1 MQFELTNT
9 LKELLKELNLNV
21 SFIQQKAKIPIQ
33 EDRFIQLT
41 ASQYISLMQVLDKY
55 LNDQQIIKLS
65 NVTNLQQFIPTFYAS
80 LASPD
85 GITALHRFSRY
96 KSLIGPVQVEL
107 TETNQ
112 LVKLSFI
119 HQATT
124 IPRLMLLNEQ
134 LSVVNLL
141 RTGSGIKIKPQSISG
156 PYTYGE
162 IIADYLTI
170 PGRKSE
176 TNQIV
181 FTKEDLDIPFITE
194 NNIMWQYLA
203 PSLDKE
209 LALKANNSQ
218 LQEQLQALLMKTLP
232 GNQATLKEI
241 AKMVNISERTLQ
253 RRLKEEGTSFKAIL
267 TQVQIQLAKTY
278 LKQDLPTDE
287 IAYLVGYTETS
298 SFLRAFKKWTGQ
310 TVNQFKDGK

>member
-1 MQFELTNT
+1 
-9 LKELLKELNLNV
+9 
-21 SFIQQKAKIPIQ
+21 
-33 EDRFIQLT
+33 
-41 ASQYISLMQVLDKY
+41 
-55 LNDQQIIKLS
+55 
-65 NVTNLQQFIPTFYAS
+65 
-80 LASPD
+80 
-85 GITALHRFSRY
+85 
-96 KSLIGPVQVEL
+96 
-107 TETNQ
+107 
-112 LVKLSFI
+112 
-119 HQATT
+119 
-124 IPRLMLLNEQ
+124 
-134 LSVVNLL
+134 
-141 RTGSGIKIKPQSISG
+141 
-156 PYTYGE
+156 
-162 IIADYLTI
+162 
-170 PGRKSE
+170 
-176 TNQIV
+176 
-181 FTKEDLDIPFITE
+181 
-194 NNIMWQYLA
+194 MWQYLA

-253 RRLKEEGTSFKAIL
+253 RKLKEEGTSFKAIL